1 MRSRI
6 IAAVAAILLAI
17 VGVVLLTGYVVGADQ
32 RAMAGMK
39 TTSVLVVTGPVKAG
53 TPAKDLAE
61 LVEPKVLPAKA
72 VAPGAL
78 TSLEDVAG
86 KVATADLV
94 AGEQLLANRFDAPEK
109 EKDKDAVE
117 VPEDMQEI
125 SIMLESQRVVG
136 STITAGE
143 TVGVF
148 TTYHDSPK
156 PTHQV
161 LHQALV
167 TRVEV
172 GLPPS
177 NAAPE
182 ADPEAEEGA
191 EPEGPA
197 VPEGNVLVT
206 LALSAPD
213 AEVLVWSQE
222 IGTIWLSREP
232 EGTPRGGTRTVTEG
246 VLFR

>member
-6 IAAVAAILLAI
+6 VAAVAAILLAI

-39 TTSVLVVTGPVKAG
+39 TTSVLVVTGPVEAG
-53 TPAKDLAE
+53 TPSEDLAE

-94 AGEQLLANRFDAPEK
+94 AGEQVLADRFAPPEK
-109 EKDKDAVE
+109 EKDDAVV

-148 TTYHDSPK
+148 ATYHEGRK

-167 TRVEV
+167 TRIENGVA
-172 GLPPS
+172 PS
-177 NAAPE
+177 DTKPGAEP
-182 ADPEAEEGA
+182 DAEEGA
-191 EPEGPA
+191 EPAAPA
-197 VPEGNVLVT
+197 VPEGSVVVT

-213 AEVLVWSQE
+213 AETLVWSQE

-232 EGTPRGGTRTVTEG
+232 EGTPRDGTRTVTEEG
-246 VLFR
+246 LFR

>member
-1 MRSRI
+1 VRSRI

-53 TPAKDLAE
+53 TPAKDLAD
-61 LVEPKVLPAKA
+61 LVEPEVLPAKA

-94 AGEQLLANRFDAPEK
+94 AGELVLADRFDAPEK
-109 EKDKDAVE
+109 AKDKDAVE

-148 TTYHDSPK
+148 TTDPDNK
-156 PTHQV
+156 QTHQT

-172 GLPPS
+172 GVAPS
-177 NAAPE
+177 AAGAE
-182 ADPEAEEGA
+182 AETDAEEGA
-191 EPEGPA
+191 GPKA
-197 VPEGNVLVT
+197 VVVT

-213 AEVLVWSQE
+213 AETLVWSQE

-232 EGTPRGGTRTVTEG
+232 EGTPRGGTRTVNEG

>member
-6 IAAVAAILLAI
+6 VAAVAAILLAI

-39 TTSVLVVTGPVKAG
+39 TTSVLVVTEPVAAD
-53 TPAKDLAE
+53 TPAEDLAE

-94 AGEQLLANRFDAPEK
+94 AGEQLLADRFAAPEK
-109 EKDKDAVE
+109 KDKDDVV
-117 VPEDMQEI
+117 VPKDMQEI

-148 TTYHDSPK
+148 TTYHDSK
-156 PTHQV
+156 KTHQT

-167 TRVEV
+167 TRIENGV
-172 GLPPS
+172 
-177 NAAPE
+177 AASDAKPD
-182 ADPEAEEGA
+182 AKPDAEEGA
-191 EPEGPA
+191 EQGPA
-197 VPEGNVLVT
+197 VPEGNVVVT

-213 AEVLVWSQE
+213 AETLVWSQE
-222 IGTIWLSREP
+222 IGSIWLSREP
-232 EGTPRGGTRTVTEG
+232 EGTPRDGTRTVTEEG
-246 VLFR
+246 LFR

>member
-1 MRSRI
+1 VRSRI

-39 TTSVLVVTGPVKAG
+39 TTSVLVVTGPVEAG

-61 LVEPKVLPAKA
+61 LVEPKALPAKA

-86 KVATADLV
+86 QVATADLV
-94 AGEQLLANRFDAPEK
+94 AGEQLLADRFDAPEK
-109 EKDKDAVE
+109 AKDKDAVV

-136 STITAGE
+136 SSITAGE

-148 TTYHDSPK
+148 TSYHDSK
-156 PTHQV
+156 KTHQT
-161 LHQALV
+161 LHQVLV

-172 GLPPS
+172 GVPPS
-177 NAAPE
+177 NTEPE
-182 ADPEAEEGA
+182 ADPDAEEGA
-191 EPEGPA
+191 EPKSPA
-197 VPEGNVLVT
+197 VPEGSVVVT

-213 AEVLVWSQE
+213 AETLVWSQE

-232 EGTPRGGTRTVTEG
+232 EGTPRGGTRTVTEE
-246 VLFR
+246 VLFQ

>member
-6 IAAVAAILLAI
+6 VAAVAAILLAI

-78 TSLEDVAG
+78 TSLKDVAG

-94 AGEQLLANRFDAPEK
+94 AGEQVLADRFAAPEK
-109 EKDKDAVE
+109 ENDDAVV
-117 VPEDMQEI
+117 VPKDMQEI

-136 STITAGE
+136 GSITAGE

-148 TTYHDSPK
+148 STYHEGEK

-167 TRVEV
+167 TRVDV
-172 GLPPS
+172 GLTPS
-177 NAAPE
+177 DAGAEP
-182 ADPEAEEGA
+182 DAEEGV

-197 VPEGNVLVT
+197 VPEGSVVVT

-213 AEVLVWSQE
+213 AETLVWSQE
-222 IGTIWLSREP
+222 IGSIWLSREP
-232 EGTPRGGTRTVTEG
+232 VGAPRDGTRVVTEEG
-246 VLFR
+246 LFR

>member
-1 MRSRI
+1 VRSRI
-6 IAAVAAILLAI
+6 VAAVAAILLAI

-39 TTSVLVVTGPVKAG
+39 TTSVLVVTEPVAKG

-72 VAPGAL
+72 VAAGAL

-86 KVATADLV
+86 QVATADLV
-94 AGEQLLANRFDAPEK
+94 PGEQVLADRFAAPKK
-109 EKDKDAVE
+109 EKDDAVVAPKGMHE
-117 VPEDMQEI
+117 L

-136 STITAGE
+136 SSIAAGE

-148 TTYHDSPK
+148 TTSQSGK
-156 PTHQV
+156 THQV

-167 TRVEV
+167 TRVEN
-172 GLPPS
+172 GLTPS
-177 NAAPE
+177 DAKPGAGPK
-182 ADPEAEEGA
+182 AEEGA
-191 EPEGPA
+191 EPAAPA
-197 VPEGNVLVT
+197 VPEGSVLVT

-213 AEVLVWSQE
+213 AETLVWSQE
-222 IGTIWLSREP
+222 VGSIWLSREP
-232 EGTPRGGTRTVTEG
+232 EGTPRDGTRTVTEEG
-246 VLFR
+246 LFR

>member
-94 AGEQLLANRFDAPEK
+94 AGEQLLADRFDAPEK

-148 TTYHDSPK
+148 TTSADSK
-156 PTHQV
+156 KTHQT

-172 GLPPS
+172 GVPPS
-177 NAAPE
+177 NAAPD
-182 ADPEAEEGA
+182 ADAEDGA
-191 EPEGPA
+191 EPKGPA
-197 VPEGNVLVT
+197 VPDGNVVVT

-213 AEVLVWSQE
+213 AETLVWSQE
-222 IGTIWLSREP
+222 IGSIWLSREP
-232 EGTPRGGTRTVTEG
+232 EGTPREGTRTVTEG

>member
-6 IAAVAAILLAI
+6 VAAVAAILLAI

-72 VAPGAL
+72 VASGAL

-86 KVATADLV
+86 QVATADLV
-94 AGEQLLANRFDAPEK
+94 AGEQLLADRFAAPKK
-109 EKDKDAVE
+109 EKDKDAVV
-117 VPEDMQEI
+117 VPKGMHEL

-136 STITAGE
+136 SSIAAGE

-148 TTYHDSPK
+148 TTSSDSRK
-156 PTHQV
+156 THQV

-167 TRVEV
+167 TRVEN
-172 GLPPS
+172 GLTPS
-177 NAAPE
+177 DAKPGAGPK
-182 ADPEAEEGA
+182 AEEGA
-191 EPEGPA
+191 EPAAPA
-197 VPEGNVLVT
+197 VPEGSVVVT

-213 AEVLVWSQE
+213 AETLVWSQE
-222 IGTIWLSREP
+222 IGSIWLSREP
-232 EGTPRGGTRTVTEG
+232 EGTPRDGTRTLTEEG
-246 VLFR
+246 LFR

>member
-86 KVATADLV
+86 QVATADLV
-94 AGEQLLANRFDAPEK
+94 AGEQLLADRFDAPEK
-109 EKDKDAVE
+109 AKDKDAVT

-136 STITAGE
+136 STIAAGE

-148 TTYHDSPK
+148 TTSSESK
-156 PTHQV
+156 KTHQT

-177 NAAPE
+177 NAEPE
-182 ADPEAEEGA
+182 AETDAEEGA
-191 EPEGPA
+191 EPKGPA
-197 VPEGNVLVT
+197 VPEGNVVVT

-213 AEVLVWSQE
+213 AETLVWSQE

-232 EGTPRGGTRTVTEG
+232 EGTPRDGTRTVTEEG
-246 VLFR
+246 LFR

>member
-1 MRSRI
+1 VRSRI
-6 IAAVAAILLAI
+6 VAAVAAILLAI

-39 TTSVLVVTGPVKAG
+39 TTSVLVVTGPVEAG

-78 TSLEDVAG
+78 TSLDDVAG

-94 AGEQLLANRFDAPEK
+94 AGEQVLADRFAAPEK
-109 EKDKDAVE
+109 KKDDAV
-117 VPEDMQEI
+117 VLPKDMQEI

-136 STITAGE
+136 GSIAAGE

-148 TTYHDSPK
+148 ATYHEDK
-156 PTHQV
+156 KTHQV

-167 TRVEV
+167 THIEN
-172 GLPPS
+172 GLTPS
-177 NAAPE
+177 DARGAAKP
-182 ADPEAEEGA
+182 DAEEGA
-191 EPEGPA
+191 EPAGPA
-197 VPEGNVLVT
+197 VPEGNVVVT

-213 AEVLVWSQE
+213 AEMLVWSQE

-232 EGTPRGGTRTVTEG
+232 EGTPRDGTRTVTDEE
-246 VLFR
+246 LFR

>member
-39 TTSVLVVTGPVKAG
+39 TTSVLVVTEPVKAG

-94 AGEQLLANRFDAPEK
+94 AGEQLLADRFEAPEK
-109 EKDKDAVE
+109 AKDKGAVD

-148 TTYHDSPK
+148 ATYHEGRK

-167 TRVEV
+167 TRIENGVA
-172 GLPPS
+172 PS
-177 NAAPE
+177 DAKPDAE
-182 ADPEAEEGA
+182 SDAEEGA
-191 EPEGPA
+191 EPAAPA
-197 VPEGNVLVT
+197 VPEGSVVVT

-213 AEVLVWSQE
+213 AETLVWSQE

-232 EGTPRGGTRTVTEG
+232 EGTPRDGTRTVTEG
-246 VLFR
+246 GLFR